1 MAWTCGGISEA
12 VELFSVDEKPE
23 IAPQEETGKHLNWQW
38 FVLLP
43 VVMAVLYVL
52 SLGPVIMLVDKGRIS
67 GTSSLEAFYHP
78 LERAYRRTIFHKPL
92 GMYLHL
98 WVPRKFDKNGDMK

>member
-1 MAWTCGGISEA
+1 MAWTCGGIGEA
-12 VELFSVDEKPE
+12 VESFSVDEKPE
-23 IAPQEETGKHLNWQW
+23 IAPQGETKHFNWQW
-38 FVLLP
+38 FILLP

-78 LERAYRRTIFHKPL
+78 LERAYRRPQSFINHWECICICGRRGSSIKT
-92 GMYLHL
+92 GT
-98 WVPRKFDKNGDMK
+98 